1 MANKPFPYGF
11 FRSIPHANAGKKMAD
26 RTKDDNAENEYT
38 SETFHNRKGKNLPD
52 AYSDISSSMAGKKE
66 PKKNK
71 GLRKYKGLKSIRKIN
86 PDEEIGEGDDSE

>member
-26 RTKDDNAENEYT
+26 RTKDDNAENEFT

-52 AYSDISSSMAGKKE
+52 AYDDISSSMAGKKE

-71 GLRKYKGLKSIRKIN
+71 GLRKHKGAETIRKLT
-86 PDEEIGEGDDSE
+86 EESDNE